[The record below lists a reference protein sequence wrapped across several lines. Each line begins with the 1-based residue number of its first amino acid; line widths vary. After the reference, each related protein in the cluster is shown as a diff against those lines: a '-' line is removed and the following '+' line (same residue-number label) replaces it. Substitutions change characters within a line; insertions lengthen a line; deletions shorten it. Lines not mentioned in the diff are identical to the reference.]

1 MLQVSWIPAF
11 AGMTA
16 CRSAVV
22 RVRAA
27 LVEDVV
33 ADLGRPLQ
41 RIGPIGRNRNGV
53 EAGGAAGG
61 VGQADFAGQD
71 AGGQTF
77 GFAPGAMVLPAQQIA
92 IAGEGELAAGMTG
105 TLIDH

>member
-53 EAGGAAGG
+53 EAGGAGGG

-77 GFAPGAMVLPAQQIA
+77 GFVLGALVLLALLFVF
-92 IAGEGELAAGMTG
+92 AGVGVLAAG
-105 TLIDH
+105 L